1 VRFALVVPA
10 QATID
15 DFVRHDGRDSGI
27 DHGLI

>member
-1 VRFALVVPA
+1 VPA

-15 DFVRHDGRDSGI
+15 DFVMYDGRDLGI